1 VPPRPGDPP
10 LRPPQRSPAAVEQQ
24 RAVSG
29 CRGAARA
36 LWGYAPAAP
45 PQPQAAA
52 PPRTAPLGR
61 AAGGETACWFS
72 GEGEPCLGG
81 ALQALAEP
89 VGHGV
94 FRAGEPPVLGG
105 EVLWGRRGFEG
116 GCVFEVVVDG
126 VPAGRVDDVFEPH
139 PAAGAFGVH
148 ALAE

>member
-1 VPPRPGDPP
+1 
-10 LRPPQRSPAAVEQQ
+10 
-24 RAVSG
+24 
-29 CRGAARA
+29 
-36 LWGYAPAAP
+36 
-45 PQPQAAA
+45 
-52 PPRTAPLGR
+52 
-61 AAGGETACWFS
+61 GGETVCWFS
-72 GEGEPCLGG
+72 WEGEPCLGG

-116 GCVFEVVVDG
+116 GFVFEVVVDG

-148 ALAE
+148 ALAELHEQTPDLWRQDRKSTRLNSSH